1 MADQSAIDAAK
12 ALLDI
17 CSRKK
22 LTLATAESC
31 TGGLVAATISEIPG
45 SSAVLDRGFVT
56 YSNEAKQ
63 QMLGVTPATI
73 DVYGAVSTECA
84 EEMAKGALAHASVDL
99 AVSITGIAGPTGAV
113 PGKPIGLVYFCAA
126 SRSGRVIAHDR
137 KYGDIGRTKVRDQS
151 VLQALRMLRE
161 LAEKEEPRPPA
172 GQKLD
177 HNGLFLCTDWR
188 KITLS
193 AAGKGRA

>member
-1 MADQSAIDAAK
+1 MADQSAINAAK
-12 ALLDI
+12 ALLDM
-17 CSRKK
+17 CLRKK

-84 EEMAKGALAHASVDL
+84 EEMARGALAHASVDL

-137 KYGDIGRTKVRDQS
+137 KYGDIGRAEVRQQS
-151 VLQALRMLRE
+151 VLQALGMLRE
-161 LAEKEEPRPPA
+161 LAEKEEPQPPA
-172 GQKLD
+172 GK
-177 HNGLFLCTDWR
+177 
-188 KITLS
+188 S
-193 AAGKGRA
+193 

>member
-1 MADQSAIDAAK
+1 MFDDEITTAVNRLLERCK
-12 ALLDI
+12 A
-17 CSRKK
+17 KK
-22 LTLATAESC
+22 LTVATAESC
-31 TGGLVAATISEIPG
+31 TGGLVAAAISEIAG

-84 EEMAKGALAHASVDL
+84 AEMAKGALAHAQVDL

-126 SRSGRVIAHDR
+126 SRSGRTIAHDR
-137 KYGDIGRTKVRDQS
+137 KFGDIGRCQVRRAS
-151 VLQALRMLRE
+151 VLQALAMLQE
-161 LAEKEEPRPPA
+161 LADKEEPRPPA
-172 GQKLD
+172 G
-177 HNGLFLCTDWR
+177 
-188 KITLS
+188 S
-193 AAGKGRA
+193 SEP

>member
-1 MADQSAIDAAK
+1 MPDEAAIAAAK
-12 ALLDI
+12 VLLDI
-17 CSRKK
+17 CTKKK

-31 TGGLVAATISEIPG
+31 TGGLVAAAISEIPG

-84 EEMAKGALAHASVDL
+84 EEMAKGALAHASV
-99 AVSITGIAGPTGAV
+99 VSITGIAGPTGAV
-113 PGKPIGLVYFCAA
+113 PGKPVGLVFFCAA

-137 KYGDIGRTKVRDQS
+137 KYGDIGRANVRRES
-151 VLQALRMLRE
+151 VLQALAMLQE
-161 LAEKEEPRPPA
+161 LAEKEEPRP
-172 GQKLD
+172 Q
-177 HNGLFLCTDWR
+177 
-188 KITLS
+188 
-193 AAGKGRA
+193 AGKN

>member
-1 MADQSAIDAAK
+1 MADDDLREAAN
-12 ALLDI
+12 ALLEL
-17 CSRKK
+17 CKAKK

-31 TGGLVAATISEIPG
+31 TGGLVAAALSEIPG
-45 SSAVLDRGFVT
+45 SSLVLDRGFVT

-99 AVSITGIAGPTGAV
+99 AVSVTGIAGPTGAV

-126 SRSGRVIAHDR
+126 ARSGRVIADDR
-137 KYGDIGRTKVRDQS
+137 KYGDIGRANVRRAS
-151 VLQALRMLRE
+151 VIQALAMLRE

-172 GQKLD
+172 GK
-177 HNGLFLCTDWR
+177 
-188 KITLS
+188 S
-193 AAGKGRA
+193 

>member
-1 MADQSAIDAAK
+1 MPDKSAIDAAK
-12 ALLDI
+12 TLLDT

-73 DVYGAVSTECA
+73 DVYGAVSPECA

-151 VLQALRMLRE
+151 VLQALSMLQE
-161 LAEKEEPRPPA
+161 LAEKEEPQPPA
-172 GQKLD
+172 GK
-177 HNGLFLCTDWR
+177 
-188 KITLS
+188 S
-193 AAGKGRA
+193 